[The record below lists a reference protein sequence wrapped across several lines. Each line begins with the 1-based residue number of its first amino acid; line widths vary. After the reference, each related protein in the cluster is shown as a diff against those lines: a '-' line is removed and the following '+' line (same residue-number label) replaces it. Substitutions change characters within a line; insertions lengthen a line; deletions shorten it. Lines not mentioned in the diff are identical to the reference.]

1 MRDSCQ
7 ALEKQLEK
15 RHTYVTQSDLQSFNA
30 ASEAGKTKTITMT
43 KRHTYVTQS
52 DLQSFNAASEACETF
67 AYEKSKD
74 NDKKTHLC
82 HTI

>member
-30 ASEAGKTKTITMT
+30 ASEAGEIF
-43 KRHTYVTQS
+43 H
-52 DLQSFNAASEACETF
+52 LFNPIEWGGLET
-67 AYEKSKD
+67 
-74 NDKKTHLC
+74 
-82 HTI
+82 